1 MAADFGNFLI
11 NTSWVYGT
19 LNTDGFI
26 LAFFNKIKFILHV
39 GYQGALDDDKKRAY
53 LMQFYKTVVDDLL
66 PLHSPTDKNSTST
79 PPATSTH
86 DDGDEFGGGIKHN
99 FTTASCNPVPMTK
112 DRIPHTIIETYTCTK
127 VRGHYKNSLVG
138 IGHFIYIHII
148 IEHCARSAL

>member
-11 NTSWVYGT
+11 NTSWVYGI

-138 IGHFIYIHII
+138 IGHYIHT
-148 IEHCARSAL
+148 HNYRALC